1 MDIIYEAET
10 AIREA
15 APAIVT
21 RHRGA
26 GHLSWRLLHQI
37 EDEVVAAIEA
47 TRKVDP
53 GILRMMRASPL
64 MGYPKNDEPADFSNA
79 GAVAVTF
86 SIIVEAWKHV
96 H

>member
-1 MDIIYEAET
+1 MDPIRAAEA

-15 APAIVT
+15 TPAIVT

-26 GHLSWRLLHQI
+26 GHLTWRLLHQI
-37 EDEVVAAIEA
+37 EDEVVAAVA
-47 TRKVDP
+47 AAGKVNP
-53 GILRMMRASPL
+53 GIVRMMRASPL
-64 MGYPKNDEPADFSNA
+64 MGYPKTDEVADFSNA
-79 GAVAVTF
+79 GVLAVTF